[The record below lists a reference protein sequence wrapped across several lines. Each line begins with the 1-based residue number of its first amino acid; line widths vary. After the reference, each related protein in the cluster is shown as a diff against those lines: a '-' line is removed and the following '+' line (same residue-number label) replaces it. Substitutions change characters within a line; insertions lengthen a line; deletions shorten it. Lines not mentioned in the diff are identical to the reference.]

1 MDSTI
6 YILCGGKSTRMMTD
20 KALSIY
26 KGETFLSRIIKAVDY
41 LESSIV
47 LVSSNPKHTNLNTGC
62 IPDIINNKGP
72 VSGIIT
78 ALKNTVTDTNII
90 LSCDLPLIKKDLIN
104 WLLNQHKADYDG
116 TVITCNG
123 KQMPLIAIYNK
134 NSLPVFERHLIN
146 EQLKLMNVLKE
157 LHINFVEIPENLAY
171 QTANI
176 NTPKQLKELS
186 L

>member
-1 MDSTI
+1 MDNTV

-26 KGETFLSRIIKAVDY
+26 KGQTFLSRIIKALDF
-41 LESSIV
+41 LQNEIV
-47 LVSSNPKHTNLNTGC
+47 LVSSNPKHMNLNITC
-62 IPDIINNKGP
+62 IPDIVSNKGP
-72 VSGIIT
+72 VSGIVS
-78 ALKNTVTDTNII
+78 ALKNTKTDTNII
-90 LSCDLPLIKKDLIN
+90 LSCDIPLIKKDLIN
-104 WLLNQHKADYDG
+104 WLIRQHKTDYDG

-123 KQMPLIAIYNK
+123 KHMPLIAIYNK
-134 NSLPVFERHLIN
+134 SSLPVFEKNLIN

-157 LHINFVEIPENLAY
+157 LHINFVEIPKNLAY

-176 NTPKQLKELS
+176 NTPEQLKEIS